1 MSSIRG
7 GVDRMK
13 LFIGLGNPGKE
24 YENTRHNIGFMTID
38 ALANEWNIELNKEK
52 FKGVY
57 GIGMVNGEKV
67 YLLKPLTFMNVSG
80 ECVRP
85 FMDYFGIEDDEIIV
99 FYDDMDTA
107 VGTIRLRAKGG
118 HGGHNGMRSLIQ
130 HLGTNTFPRIRMGIS
145 KPTRETVVN
154 YVLGRFRSEEEK
166 AVQMSIHMSVDAAKY
181 WLSHSFE
188 NVMNQFNG
196 K

>member
-1 MSSIRG
+1 
-7 GVDRMK
+7 
-13 LFIGLGNPGKE
+13 
-24 YENTRHNIGFMTID
+24 
-38 ALANEWNIELNKEK
+38 
-52 FKGVY
+52 
-57 GIGMVNGEKV
+57 MVNGEKV